1 MDVHSNHY
9 ISDSGYLTGF
19 MTNSDDGIA
28 NDSNLK
34 GSSYLSMA
42 TYPQYSCITK
52 GKLSEKTKSNACHSS
67 DKKRLCANSR
77 VDKTTDLPVE
87 TSFES
92 RPLISKCKLDAR
104 TDTAT
109 EKDTNSHDEPGQSLS
124 LCSQLSVSSE
134 GDVTVGESYIVADF
148 DSKASGS
155 DKESATELAL

>member
-34 GSSYLSMA
+34 GCSYLSMA

-52 GKLSEKTKSNACHSS
+52 GKLSEKTKSNACHRS
-67 DKKRLCANSR
+67 DKKWLCANNR
-77 VDKTTDLPVE
+77 LDKTTDLPVE

-92 RPLISKCKLDAR
+92 RPLISKCKPDAC

-109 EKDTNSHDEPGQSLS
+109 EKDSHDEPRQSLA
-124 LCSQLSVSSE
+124 LCSQPSVSSE
-134 GDVTVGESYIVADF
+134 GDVTIGESDIVEDF
-148 DSKASGS
+148 DSDISGS
-155 DKESATELAL
+155 DKESAAELEL